1 MTFELST
8 LFALGVGYLIILFG
22 IAYITERGWIPER
35 VVRHPVVYVLS
46 LGVFASVWSY
56 YASTGNAFRDG
67 YGYLAPF
74 IGISMAFLLSPLL
87 LRPILNLTK
96 TYQLSSLAD
105 LLSFRYRS
113 PWAGTLTTL
122 VMLLVVMPLL
132 TS

>member
-56 YASTGNAFRDG
+56 YA
-67 YGYLAPF
+67 
-74 IGISMAFLLSPLL
+74 
-87 LRPILNLTK
+87 
-96 TYQLSSLAD
+96 
-105 LLSFRYRS
+105 
-113 PWAGTLTTL
+113 
-122 VMLLVVMPLL
+122 
-132 TS
+132 